1 MEMKHRIMFGY
12 CLGVKR
18 VCFHEMEFVEVICE
32 TTGDNEFLMSA
43 CLIWELETG
52 TSFLHAD
59 LLCLVIK

>member
-12 CLGVKR
+12 CLGVKC

-32 TTGDNEFLMSA
+32 TAGDNWVLMSA

-52 TSFLHAD
+52 RSFLHAD